1 MEEEAPAERGNED
14 APSTYQKGKNE
25 ELVSQDRLCS
35 DATRYFGAIKD
46 LIVMSHRTKQECGL
60 FTSSRQA

>member
-46 LIVMSHRTKQECGL
+46 LR
-60 FTSSRQA
+60 